1 VPRACPADAAFF
13 LAPPESALGRPLS
26 TVILRRSDQQHPD
39 ADDARDAEMALWQS
53 WVRSCN
59 RCRNWSPAWRPASS
73 PGALAC
79 ESNSDHGRAS
89 FIADGCVG
97 AAPRQ
102 SVHIISALAGT
113 LVGQHFLLR
122 FPRTQRPRP
131 RLRPQPPKPPRLLA
145 LSKATKK
152 DTRAQFAKDTPVL
165 SRDIFSP
172 CSKAIPSLSQPPLPS
187 RPEYGCL
194 SNTMP

>member
-1 VPRACPADAAFF
+1 MATRGVYHQNDKTVKRRNTIQLGLLTGGTRRASSLPGSLQIAFF

-26 TVILRRSDQQHPD
+26 TVILRRSDQRHPD
-39 ADDARDAEMALWQS
+39 ADDARDAEMALWRS

-102 SVHIISALAGT
+102 SVHIISALAWDSCRAALSSPLSENT
-113 LVGQHFLLR
+113 TST
-122 FPRTQRPRP
+122 PTTTTTTTKAPPRP
-131 RLRPQPPKPPRLLA
+131 ARFIQ
-145 LSKATKK
+145 
-152 DTRAQFAKDTPVL
+152 
-165 SRDIFSP
+165 
-172 CSKAIPSLSQPPLPS
+172 
-187 RPEYGCL
+187 
-194 SNTMP
+194 SN